1 MENEIENTEK
11 SGEKDIYEN
20 NLVLCPLLLR
30 ARECQVH
37 DSSEEEAEQAYRGE
51 NSQNHF
57 LKLFLLLICAGFRA
71 IDRASDNHLG
81 NLSGVPFY
89 QVVDAERVDH
99 FAKSFFFHNLHLQ
112 PPIISYLEVV
122 ANCLANLSD
131 QLLRGHDSENEM
143 TFRCFLRWNSQ
154 LLTFNE
160 SNPS

>member
-11 SGEKDIYEN
+11 SGEKDINEN

-99 FAKSFFFHNLHLQ
+99 FAKSFFPHNLQ
-112 PPIISYLEVV
+112 PPIISCLEIL
-122 ANCLANLSD
+122 ANCLTNLGGKC
-131 QLLRGHDSENEM
+131 LRGNNSEYEM
-143 TFRCFLRWNSQ
+143 TFKCLLR
-154 LLTFNE
+154 
-160 SNPS
+160 